1 MATSVILS
9 ITQGHSSKRWAER
22 KILEVSS
29 KTQGTRFH
37 FEVQH
42 FIQGQRRRQTNKL
55 SYRKEHD
62 YLLK

>member
-29 KTQGTRFH
+29 KTQETRYH

-42 FIQGQRRRQTNKL
+42 FIQR
-55 SYRKEHD
+55 
-62 YLLK
+62 